1 MVDVNYLRNFSVFSE
16 LNDEELKLVYSIL
29 KFEEHEVGY
38 EIISDGEKGDTMYL
52 LFEGEVEIS
61 KSMTL
66 IKSTFGGVDH
76 ADKALIRLKDE
87 WYPCVG
93 EMILF
98 GDDSTRSATV
108 ITTKFCKFGVIR
120 KDDFLELSNSN
131 HSIGFKVMK
140 NLALVMGDR
149 LKKANHDILKLTT
162 AFTLA
167 LET

>member
-16 LNDEELKLVYSIL
+16 LNDKELKLVYSIL

-76 ADKALIRLKDE
+76 ADKRL
-87 WYPCVG
+87 
-93 EMILF
+93 F
-98 GDDSTRSATV
+98 A
-108 ITTKFCKFGVIR
+108 
-120 KDDFLELSNSN
+120 
-131 HSIGFKVMK
+131 
-140 NLALVMGDR
+140 
-149 LKKANHDILKLTT
+149 
-162 AFTLA
+162 
-167 LET
+167 